1 MPARGRPTSS
11 HCSDEHHLETVSM
24 RNFLLATLAALP
36 LSVSGLAVAT
46 PPAHAEDAP
55 TQTLRIALRE
65 DADMLDPTLAR
76 TYVGRIVF
84 VGLCD
89 KLFDIDAKLN
99 VVPQLATSYEWADP
113 TTLVIKLRQ
122 GVTFQD
128 GEKLD
133 AEAVKYS
140 LMRHLT
146 MAGSSRRAELSSMQ
160 SVDVVDPLTIKI
172 HLKAP
177 NAPFLAAL
185 TDRAGMIVAPKV
197 AEKEGKNFALHPV
210 CAGPYKFT
218 ERVSQDRIVLDR
230 YPGYWNA
237 ANEHF
242 ARVIYQPIVDPS
254 VRVANLRAGAIDLSE
269 QIVPSDVDT
278 VKHDP
283 KLQLSI
289 SPGLGYNSVNFNL
302 ASGPRANTPLGQN
315 ALVRKAFELSIDRQA
330 LVQVVYNGMFPIT
343 AQAVPA
349 ASPYYDADVKPPARD
364 IAKAKA
370 LLAQAHVKTPLVV
383 HLMTPNSP
391 DVQQLAVVM
400 QSMAA
405 EAGFDIKIDSTEFAT
420 SLGAADRGDFEAFLI
435 GWSGR
440 SDPDGNLYSFMH
452 TGAPLNYAHYS
463 NKQVDAWLDQAR
475 AATDVATRRTI
486 YGKIAAQN
494 EADLPI
500 MYLYSPSIIVGM
512 TKKLSGFQPVP
523 DGMIR
528 LTGMKLAK

>member
-1 MPARGRPTSS
+1 
-11 HCSDEHHLETVSM
+11 M
-24 RNFLLATLAALP
+24 RNFMMATIAALP
-36 LSVSGLAVAT
+36 LSLSALALAT
-46 PPAHAEDAP
+46 PPAQAADAP

-84 VGLCD
+84 AGLCD

-113 TTLVIKLRQ
+113 KTLVIKLRQ

-128 GEKLD
+128 GETLD

-146 MAGSSRRAELSSMQ
+146 MSGSSRRAELSSMQ
-160 SVDVVDPLTIKI
+160 SIDVVDPLTIKI

-185 TDRAGMIVAPKV
+185 TDRSGMIVAPKV
-197 AEKEGKNFALHPV
+197 AEKAGKDFALHPV

-218 ERVSQDRIVLDR
+218 ERVAQDRIVLDR

-242 ARVIYQPIVDPS
+242 ARVIYQPIVDSS
-254 VRVANLRAGAIDLSE
+254 VRLANLQAGSIDLSE
-269 QIVPSDVDT
+269 QIVPSDVDA

-289 SPGLGYNSVNFNL
+289 SPGLGYNSINFNL
-302 ASGPRANTPLGQN
+302 ASGPRADTPLGQN
-315 ALVRKAFELSIDRQA
+315 AMVRKAFELSIDRKA
-330 LVQVVYNGMFPIT
+330 LVQVVFNGMFPVT
-343 AQAVPA
+343 AQAVPG
-349 ASPYYDADVKPPARD
+349 ASPYYAQDVQPPARD
-364 IAKAKA
+364 VAKARA
-370 LLAQAHVKTPLVV
+370 LLAQAQVKTPLVV

-391 DVQQLAVVM
+391 VIQQLAVVI

-405 EAGFDIKIDSTEFAT
+405 EAGFDVKIDATEFAT
-420 SLGAADRGDFEAFLI
+420 SLGAADRGNFQAFLI

-440 SDPDGNLYSFMH
+440 SDPDGNLYSFLH

-463 NKQVDAWLDQAR
+463 NKEVDAWLDEGR
-475 AATDVATRRTI
+475 AATDVAVRRTI
-486 YGKIAAQN
+486 YGKIAAQS

-500 MYLYSPSIIVGM
+500 MYLYSPTVIVGM
-512 TKKLSGFQPVP
+512 TKKLTGFQPVP

-528 LTGMKLAK
+528 VTGMTLAK